1 MTDLCTDGRFELIE
15 KYKKELIGITTA
27 KNTVMR
33 LTGRMRKNEARRSVE
48 IH

>member
-27 KNTVMR
+27 QNAVMR
-33 LTGRMRKNEARRSVE
+33 LTGGRKNEAGRRD
-48 IH
+48 

>member
-27 KNTVMR
+27 QNTVMR
-33 LTGRMRKNEARRSVE
+33 LTGRMKNEARRSVE
-48 IH
+48 IP

>member
-27 KNTVMR
+27 QNADRR
-33 LTGRMRKNEARRSVE
+33 LIGRRNKK
-48 IH
+48 